1 MCASCLLHYWVYSCC
16 FVFPADP
23 LFRSPCELLPVGV
36 GHPVQAMLKSFTA
49 MSGCASRGTIS
60 LPQEVHIINLRGHE
74 AEGVSNTFPEVSQH
88 SSFPKCFFFTF
99 NKSCAFCSVARSAN
113 YLPKP
118 HRVDRRGR
126 IVIVRTPLGSPW
138 WIAVLSHSSV
148 KSSRSRFIFVVLLL
162 VAYRDSVCACA

>member
-1 MCASCLLHYWVYSCC
+1 MLFCFPCRSLVPQPLWAFASWIGPPSAGHAEELHRNVRLCEQGHDQSATGGPYHQPERSWSRRSKQH
-16 FVFPADP
+16 FP
-23 LFRSPCELLPVGV
+23 RSE
-36 GHPVQAMLKSFTA
+36 S
-49 MSGCASRGTIS
+49 
-60 LPQEVHIINLRGHE
+60 
-74 AEGVSNTFPEVSQH
+74 TFFFS
-88 SSFPKCFFFTF
+88 KMFFFTF
-99 NKSCAFCSVARSAN
+99 NKSCAFYSVARSAN

-126 IVIVRTPLGSPW
+126 IVIVRTPPGSPW